1 MEMFLKEFIL
11 MYPYFLK
18 EVLSENFAFVYW
30 LFNVENPLKS
40 VFRI

>member
-18 EVLSENFAFVYW
+18 KVLSENFTFVYW
-30 LFNVENPLKS
+30 LLNVENPLKS